1 MSFNKAWGHLGRP
14 PRDIMDGSAS
24 PQRTELFYDHQKKL
38 AVALATVNPR
48 TRAAK
53 IAEVRA
59 QYLRDFP
66 QEE

>member
-1 MSFNKAWGHLGRP
+1 MSKAWGHLGRP

-24 PQRTELFYDHQKKL
+24 KERTEVFHDHQARL
-38 AVALATVNPR
+38 AAALKIVNAR
-48 TRAAK
+48 ARAAK

-66 QEE
+66 VEG